1 MKGKKMREET
11 EQLKQKR
18 EGFSR
23 ILLTVF
29 AFLCM
34 VAGDTKLGIADD
46 TPRKVQPVV
55 ITTEQS
61 VKKTG
66 SLPSSLDVFIVP
78 VLAVGSGKCKATAA
92 LADPLDGEFIS
103 IFCLGACYGPYSV
116 VDANTGYSSYAVSTT
131 VSVETYGI
139 LCVFATAVGPAEN
152 FPKKLTVTIQ
162 F

>member
-1 MKGKKMREET
+1 MKRENMRQGT

-18 EGFSR
+18 EEFSR
-23 ILLTVF
+23 ILLTAV
-29 AFLCM
+29 AFLCL
-34 VAGDTKLGIADD
+34 VAGATKARAADD
-46 TPRKVQPVV
+46 TPQKVQPVV

-66 SLPSSLDVFIVP
+66 SLQSSLDVFIVP

-116 VDANTGYSSYAVSTT
+116 VDANTGYSSYSVSTT

-139 LCVFATAVGPAEN
+139 LCVLATAVGPAEN
-152 FPKKLTVTIQ
+152 FPKKLAVTIQ